1 MHKQHPST
9 PDTTTTSGKTVSVV
23 YGIVIPSNHK
33 DTCHTAQGNK
43 HKTLVTLP
51 VRVRVAGG
59 SIGWESREARKNW
72 RKKVG
77 KAKIGGGKIGEENWE
92 RELGIGHDKMHESR
106 RSHCRGLDRT
116 RYTTIGVVNTVT
128 LSPTFNF
135 SIVLDATRAYVSLTA
150 GAMIGGCPGRGQ
162 DDFRVPMWRR

>member
-1 MHKQHPST
+1 MLFVG
-9 PDTTTTSGKTVSVV
+9 GKEQKVGREIERAVENRER
-23 YGIVIPSNHK
+23 G
-33 DTCHTAQGNK
+33 AGNK
-43 HKTLVTLP
+43 ERERQPLP
-51 VRVRVAGG
+51 SVRVRVAGG

-128 LSPTFNF
+128 ARQSLYEMSSWLSW
-135 SIVLDATRAYVSLTA
+135 SWLQSLSA
-150 GAMIGGCPGRGQ
+150 PVM
-162 DDFRVPMWRR
+162 